1 MNVRDV
7 LEGVAE
13 EVRRRIRNGELTE
26 RRLARMTGI
35 SQPHVHNMLKGV
47 RVLSPE
53 MADRILRELHVDV
66 VQLLCADS
74 SKPGAGTPAVDY
86 VRVFEGALGPGHPFP
101 TSVGASEYPFP
112 AEDLA
117 HLTEP
122 RLVRLAADPALG
134 DALLAGDL
142 ALLDHD
148 PGRLRDPDHNGL
160 FAVDLGEHGLVRR
173 VQHDGRRLLLTAP
186 AAREGSE
193 NHWIPLTSRTIL
205 KVVKARVVWIGRKLE
220 PLPLATTTGPLEKAG
235 GED

>member
-1 MNVRDV
+1 MNVRGV

-53 MADRILRELHVDV
+53 MADRILRELHFDV
-66 VQLLCADS
+66 HQLLCPDS
-74 SKPGAGTPAVDY
+74 SKRSAGTRAVEF
-86 VRVFEGALGPGHPFP
+86 VSVFEGALGPGHPFP
-101 TSVGASEYPFP
+101 ARMGASEYPFP

-117 HLTEP
+117 DLTEP

-134 DALLAGDL
+134 DAFLPGDL

-148 PGRLRDPDHNGL
+148 PGRLRDPDHNTL

-186 AAREGSE
+186 AAQAGSE
-193 NHWIPLTSRTIL
+193 KQWIPLTSRTIL
-205 KVVKARVVWIGRKLE
+205 NVVKARVVWIGRKLE
-220 PLPLATTTGPLEKAG
+220 PLPIATTTGPPEKAG